1 MKKIED
7 LTIEELKKVFNN
19 NVKLQNEV
27 FDAAQDDAQYWINE
41 RLDCFPRGALECN
54 IGYPGDY
61 IRVKDQEKF
70 IQGLKQLQK
79 DYCYF
84 SDEDEKII
92 SYADHLID
100 RYNNLPYYDDT
111 NAARLDDRIEELITI
126 LQSNFLRILVNEYNY
141 YYDTDNLYNFF
152 IECYSDN
159 LIDNYYIDDNFIL
172 YQHIEYEKCY
182 K

>member
-1 MKKIED
+1 MKNFET
-7 LTIEELKKVFNN
+7 LTTEELKKVFDNN
-19 NVKLQNEV
+19 KKLQDDI
-27 FDAAQDDAQYWINE
+27 FSAAQENASYFISE
-41 RLDCFPRGALECN
+41 YLECFERGALECN

-61 IRVKDQEKF
+61 IRVKNQNKF

-84 SDEDEKII
+84 SDDDEKII
-92 SYADHLID
+92 LYADHLID

-111 NAARLDDRIEELITI
+111 NADRLEARIEELTTI
-126 LQSNFLRILVNEYNY
+126 LQSNLLRILVNEYNY
-141 YYDTDNLYNFF
+141 YYDTDNLYNYF
-152 IECYSDN
+152 IESYADN
-159 LIDNYYIDDNFIL
+159 LTDNYYIDDNYTL

>member
-1 MKKIED
+1 MKNFDI
-7 LTIEELKKVFNN
+7 LTTEELKKVFNN
-19 NVKLQNEV
+19 NEKLKNEV
-27 FDAAQDDAQYWINE
+27 FDAAQDDASYWINE
-41 RLDCFPRGALECN
+41 YLECFERGALECN

-61 IRVKDQEKF
+61 IRVKDQYKF

-79 DYCYF
+79 DYCYL
-84 SDEDEKII
+84 SEDDEKIML
-92 SYADHLID
+92 YADHLID

-111 NAARLDDRIEELITI
+111 NAARLDDRIEELTTI

-141 YYDTDNLYNFF
+141 YYDTDNLYNYF
-152 IECYSDN
+152 IESYADN
-159 LIDNYYIDDNFIL
+159 LTDNYYIDDNFIL

>member
-1 MKKIED
+1 MKNFDI
-7 LTIEELKKVFNN
+7 LTTEELKKVFENN
-19 NVKLQNEV
+19 EKLKNEV
-27 FDAAQDDAQYWINE
+27 FDAAQDDASYWINE
-41 RLDCFPRGALECN
+41 YLGCFERGALECN

-61 IRVKDQEKF
+61 IRVKDQGKF

-84 SDEDEKII
+84 SDDDEKTT
-92 SYADHLID
+92 SYVDRLID
-100 RYNNLPYYDDT
+100 RYNNLPYYDDI
-111 NAARLDDRIEELITI
+111 NAARLEARIEELITI
-126 LQSNFLRILVNEYNY
+126 LQSNFLRTLVNEYNY
-141 YYDTDNLYNFF
+141 YYDTNNLYNYF

-159 LIDNYYIDDNFIL
+159 LSGPYYIDDNYTL

>member
-1 MKKIED
+1 MKNFDI
-7 LTIEELKKVFNN
+7 LTTEELKKVFNN
-19 NVKLQNEV
+19 NEKLQNEV
-27 FDAAQDDAQYWINE
+27 FDAAQDNASYWINE
-41 RLDCFPRGALECN
+41 YMNCFERGALECN

-79 DYCYF
+79 DFCYL
-84 SDEDEKII
+84 SDDDEKII

-111 NAARLDDRIEELITI
+111 NAARLDDRIEELTTI
-126 LQSNFLRILVNEYNY
+126 LQSNFLRALSSEYNY
-141 YYDTDNLYNFF
+141 YYDTDNLYNYF

-159 LIDNYYIDDNFIL
+159 LTDNYYIDDNFIL